1 MKEIHGKQF
10 TTFLSS
16 TRAFDEMK
24 PKTKKEVELMKKLKI
39 KLANKVEPG
48 AQAESSDCS
57 DSDAMS
63 C

>member
-1 MKEIHGKQF
+1 MKEIHGKKF

-39 KLANKVEPG
+39 KLANKVEPT
-48 AQAESSDCS
+48 AQVESSD
-57 DSDAMS
+57 
-63 C
+63 